1 MHLQNAQ
8 LGYAENQLVLSDVD
22 LAIEAGMRLGL
33 LGVNGAG
40 KSTLVRALADG
51 STVLQGERLAHKD
64 TRIGYFAQ
72 HQMDLLDANRSPLDH
87 LLDLDRNKSEQ
98 ELRNYLGGFDFAG
111 ERIFEP
117 VGIFSGG
124 EKARLVL
131 ALLIRQQ
138 PNLLLLDE
146 PTNHLDL
153 EMRQALSLAL
163 ADYEGALIV
172 IAHDRHLLRSVCDE
186 LLIVHDGRVEVF
198 AETLDDYPAWLAQRA
213 QQGQARLDSDTDSGS
228 SRLSKKELR
237 QAEAKRREVL
247 KPLLQKVKKIEA
259 TMARLRMDIEMIEK
273 LLHDDSLYSD
283 PGRREELNTLVQ
295 RQAGARQDLAQAEE
309 AWLEASEELEP

>member
-1 MHLQNAQ
+1 
-8 LGYAENQLVLSDVD
+8 VLKNVD

-40 KSTLVRALADG
+40 KSTLVKALADG
-51 STVLQGERLAHKD
+51 STLQSGERVIHKD

-72 HQMDLLDANRSPLDH
+72 HQMDLLDARQSPLEH
-87 LLDLDRNKSEQ
+87 MLELDRSKPEQ
-98 ELRNYLGGFDFAG
+98 ELRNYLGGFDFRD

-117 VGIFSGG
+117 VGPFSGG

-131 ALLIRQQ
+131 ALIIRQR

-163 ADYEGALIV
+163 SEYEGALIV

-186 LLIVHDGRVEVF
+186 LLIVHDGVVEEF
-198 AETLDDYPAWLAQRA
+198 TETLDDYPAWLARQDSSPSSITDDT
-213 QQGQARLDSDTDSGS
+213 QGTEK
-228 SRLSKKELR
+228 LSKKEQR
-237 QAEAKRREVL
+237 QAEARRREAL
-247 KPLLQKVKKIEA
+247 KPLLQKIRKAEDA
-259 TMARLRMDIEMIEK
+259 MSRLRMEIEFIEK
-273 LLHDDSLYSD
+273 KLHDDMLYSD
-283 PGRREELNTLVQ
+283 PARREELNALVQ
-295 RQAGARQDLAQAEE
+295 RQTQARQELAQAEE
-309 AWLEASEELEP
+309 AWLEASEELEQ